1 MALDAAVSTTSH
13 YLQATFCP
21 RDLDTR
27 RGSRSGEANEAHVAS
42 NFRLRCVFKIES
54 RIMIAPRT
62 YVAYQSGSDYTQ
74 ASVTELRTKKKKK
87 RNIKVLP
94 LLYTMLR
101 KVTMVNF
108 LFS

>member
-27 RGSRSGEANEAHVAS
+27 RGSRSIEANEAHVAS
-42 NFRLRCVFKIES
+42 NLRSRCVFKIES

-74 ASVTELRTKKKKK
+74 ASVMELGTKEGKKKSVATS
-87 RNIKVLP
+87 I
-94 LLYTMLR
+94 YD
-101 KVTMVNF
+101 VTEDNYGQ
-108 LFS
+108 FSF

>member
-21 RDLDTR
+21 CALDTR

-42 NFRLRCVFKIES
+42 NLRSRCVFKIES

-74 ASVTELRTKKKKK
+74 ASVMELGTKKREEKKCCHFYI
-87 RNIKVLP
+87 RFNG
-94 LLYTMLR
+94 R
-101 KVTMVNF
+101 
-108 LFS
+108 